1 MKVYKLNFKLH
12 NARPLDYER
21 LHRELKTEL
30 FSKLH
35 KLDLATK
42 YDPERWVEYLYQ
54 GSGSLPEVTAA
65 AYRAARNLGKDYSFT
80 IIKQKGDLKVIT
92 FENELLQHPA

>member
-1 MKVYKLNFKLH
+1 MKAYKLNFRLQ

-30 FSKLH
+30 FTKLH
-35 KLDLATK
+35 SLELTTK
-42 YDPERWVEYLYQ
+42 YDPVRWVEYLYQ
-54 GSGSLPEVTAA
+54 GSGSLQEVTAA
-65 AYRAARNLGKDYSFT
+65 AYRAAHNLGKDYSFT

-92 FENELLQHPA
+92 FENELLQRPA